1 MIANSAGKI
10 PTIIPPINRL
20 KYFLPIALFLA
31 IAVAFGVGL
40 TMDPKTLPSALIGKT
55 VPEFDLPP
63 VKGRT
68 LGLSDKHLRG
78 EVTLVNF
85 FASWC
90 LACRK
95 EHPFL
100 MELSR
105 NDAFKVHG
113 VNYKDKPSA
122 AEAWLNETGDPFT
135 RTGVDNSGRV
145 AIDWGVYGIPETF
158 VVGPDGRI
166 AYKHIGGI
174 NPKVFVEKI
183 LPVIRRLNAQ
193 GS

>member
-1 MIANSAGKI
+1 MIAHSAGKI
-10 PTIIPPINRL
+10 LAIIPPTNRL

-31 IAVAFGVGL
+31 IAAAFGVGL

-55 VPEFDLPP
+55 VPKFDLPP

-68 LGLSDKHLRG
+68 LGLSDKHLHG

-100 MELSR
+100 MELSK
-105 NDAFKVHG
+105 NAAFKLHG

-122 AEAWLNETGDPFT
+122 VETWLNETGDPFA
-135 RTGVDNSGRV
+135 RTGVDDKGRI
-145 AIDWGVYGIPETF
+145 AIDWGVFGIPETF

-166 AYKHIGGI
+166 AYKHIGGL
-174 NPKVFVEKI
+174 NLKAFADKL